1 MAKKIL
7 LALASAILLWLSW
20 PEGGFTP
27 LIFGAFVPLLFLEQ
41 WLSQNDTAGPKL
53 KIFFYTFIAVGLW
66 YFITIYWLKN
76 ASWAGVIAA
85 VLLNGTL
92 FGLVMVLFHFIKQK
106 LGRQRGYISLP
117 FLWISAEA
125 VHNYWD
131 FSFPWLTLGN
141 VFSERVEWIQWYEH
155 SGVFGGSL
163 WVWVVNLALFATL
176 NNYLKQRRIKS
187 LARHMAL
194 WVLPVLL
201 IPLGLSWNRYFHYQ
215 PQGTPVNI
223 AVIQPNIDTYVAKFR
238 MSEAQQVQKFLDLAQ
253 PMLHDSLDFLI
264 GPETMLPKGIYEQ
277 NLEGSP
283 SLRPLRYLTKKYPR
297 LSIVV
302 GASTRKYYPDGPET
316 PTARPMNNGKSYY
329 DAFNTALLISA
340 DKPIEIY
347 HKSKLVAG
355 VEMMPYEKVLKP
367 LLGKVVDDFGGISG
381 TLGTQ
386 EERAVFAGAKNEIQV
401 APVIC
406 WEAEFGQYVGRY
418 MQKGAELIFIITN
431 DDWWGN
437 TQGHRQHLHLARLRA
452 IEHRRSIARS
462 ANTGISAFINQR
474 GDVIKPQPYKQSAA
488 ISHRLLAHNTLTY
501 YSKAGDV
508 VVRVSFFIALFLWL
522 FALVRSYL
530 LKQNSKV

>member
-1 MAKKIL
+1 MLQKLL
-7 LALASAILLWLSW
+7 LALASALLLWLSW
-20 PEGGFTP
+20 PVGGFTP
-27 LIFGAFVPLLFLEQ
+27 LIFTAFVPLLFLEQ
-41 WLSQNDTAGPKL
+41 WLSLNNPSRPKL
-53 KIFFYTFIAVGLW
+53 KLFAYTFLTVGLW

-92 FGLVMVLFHFIKQK
+92 IGLVMLLFRYIKQK
-106 LGRQRGYISLP
+106 LGRQRGYIALP

-125 VHNYWD
+125 LHNYWD

-141 VFSERVEWIQWYEH
+141 VFSERVQWIQWYEH
-155 SGVFGGSL
+155 TGVYGGSL
-163 WVWVVNLALFATL
+163 WVWAVNLTLFAAL
-176 NNYLKQRRIKS
+176 NHYWKHREIKS
-187 LARHMAL
+187 LARHIAL
-194 WVLPVLL
+194 WVMPVLIVPLL
-201 IPLGLSWNRYFHYQ
+201 ISVYRYHTYQ
-215 PQGTPVNI
+215 PRGTSVNI
-223 AVIQPNIDTYVAKFR
+223 AVIQPNIDTYVGKFR
-238 MSEAQQVQKFLDLAQ
+238 MSETQQVQKFMDLAR
-253 PMLHDSLDFLI
+253 PLLHDSLDFLI
-264 GPETMLPKGIYEQ
+264 GPETMLPKGMYEQ

-283 SLRPLRYLTKKYPR
+283 SIKPFRYLVKKYPQ

-302 GASTRKYYPDGPET
+302 GASTRMYYPDGPET
-316 PTARPMNNGKSYY
+316 PTARPFNKGKAYY
-329 DAFNTALLISA
+329 DVYNTALLIRN
-340 DKPIEIY
+340 KQPIELY

-367 LLGKVVDDFGGISG
+367 FLGKVVDDFGGISG

-386 EERAVFAGAKNEIQV
+386 EKRTVFASAQNKVKV

-406 WEAEFGQYVGRY
+406 WEAEFGQYVGGY
-418 MQKGAELIFIITN
+418 IQKGAQLIFIITN

-437 TQGHRQHLHLARLRA
+437 TQGHRQHLHIARLRA

-474 GDVIKPQPYKQSAA
+474 GDVLKPQPYKQDAA
-488 ISHRLLAHNTLTY
+488 ISHTILANDALTY

-508 VVRVSFFIALFLWL
+508 IVRVSVFIGLFLWL

-530 LKQNSKV
+530 LKHNSKA